1 MPPYEGVSQVME
13 VTRQHIEGEST
24 KTNIAEDS
32 WKEEYDAYMVEKYKK
47 LDTPDT
53 PTPAVMT
60 EKNNDDDDN
69 IGSSDKTSWE
79 EQYAEHC
86 AEKESQLAKEDA
98 KYKEAVRKEHERYE

>member
-13 VTRQHIEGEST
+13 VTRQDIEGESK
-24 KTNIAEDS
+24 KTNLAEDS

-53 PTPAVMT
+53 PTPAAMT
-60 EKNNDDDDN
+60 EKNNDDDGN
-69 IGSSDKTSWE
+69 IGSSEKTSWE

-86 AEKESQLAKEDA
+86 AEKESRLAKEDT